1 MRSTVDDREM
11 SVTGAAKINM
21 FEFTAVIIVKGQTA
35 CRTALGLCWIGLFL
49 ISYAVVTLT

>member
-35 CRTALGLCWIGLFL
+35 CRTALGLCWRLVYSSFL
-49 ISYAVVTLT
+49 TLS